1 MEAKGHPESSGRSRR
16 EFVADAVMSVGA
28 LVGLGGLAFRF
39 LQYLYPV
46 VPPVKLV
53 EVFASKEA
61 DIPPDGVRFVNLP
74 QGPVML
80 ERSGGQVRAL
90 SAICTHLGCIIHWH
104 PDRKEFVCPCH
115 GGVYARDG
123 HVVSGPP
130 PRPLEKLEV
139 QMRSERVFVLMKAQ
153 KEEQV

>member
-1 MEAKGHPESSGRSRR
+1 MEANNQPESAPRSRR
-16 EFVADAVMSVGA
+16 EFIADAFMSAGA
-28 LVGLGGLAFRF
+28 LLGLGGLAFRF
-39 LQYLYPV
+39 FQYLYPV
-46 VPPVKLV
+46 VPPVKFV
-53 EVFASKEA
+53 QVFASKEA

-80 ERSGGQVRAL
+80 ERNGEQVRAL

-104 PDRKEFVCPCH
+104 PERKEFVCPCH